1 MENTL
6 TKLENLA
13 KFIFYIHKYSRDYYG
28 MSVAD
33 IAHPRHRYLDARVT
47 EMAFRLV
54 NTFQRVENSLDIVSF
69 NQIYAVL
76 NYVDSTD
83 LIKII
88 CGQRVT
94 YEQHFKRLLAEY
106 LMAQMCDMNLA
117 VNKLKDL
124 VLKYIE
130 EDTNGRIIKD
140 FNSKGNGFRV
150 VDNDDIFFK
159 VLKQGRF
166 KNHPMRK
173 QLEAL
178 TEEYIE
184 AGAAVP
190 VFADEND
197 SGIVSGTTKRIYI
210 IDGEP
215 RVDLLPIDN
224 GILTSLV
231 ENRTQE
237 TCDHY
242 ILYPI
247 FHKKKS
253 SVADPKNDHEVI
265 NNINKLIGFRMM
277 INEAYVDTLDKL
289 REESVVYQPLY
300 RSIPLKGNMVIDDV
314 KIDVPSDPFIVKTP
328 VVHLENIKEVKTKM
342 ATYEVK
348 QTLGLPVLLPLD
360 VDLEGLNIK
369 ETKMKVATFELND
382 TFKML
387 EYLQNEDGTWKD
399 HPVSK
404 RIQDMS
410 GEYARPIPIIRNL
423 INKDDIGDFVVTT
436 NNEPEGYISS
446 ITCHDNSYWVS
457 VHAYPGTKLEEM
469 VEKYQKGETSLL
481 KIHPNYIADDDVP
494 DTIDDQSANIVR
506 SLHCFD
512 YREIKPA
519 KVLKFKK

>member
-13 KFIFYIHKYSRDYYG
+13 KFIVLIHRYYRDYYG

-33 IAHPRHRYLDARVT
+33 IAHPRHRYLDARVV
-47 EMAFRLV
+47 EMASRLH
-54 NTFQRVENSLDIVSF
+54 NTFQRVENSLDIIFF
-69 NQIYAVL
+69 NQIYGVL

-88 CGQRVT
+88 CGQKAT
-94 YEQHFKRLLAEY
+94 YEQHFKRLLVEY
-106 LMAQMCDMNLA
+106 LMVQSHDANLM

-130 EDTNGRIIKD
+130 EDANAYILKD
-140 FNSKGNGFRV
+140 FNSKGKGFKV

-166 KNHPMRK
+166 KNHPLRK
-173 QLEAL
+173 QLESL
-178 TEEYIE
+178 TAEYSEPGI
-184 AGAAVP
+184 AVP
-190 VFADEND
+190 IFADEND
-197 SGIVSGTTKRIYI
+197 SNIVSGSTLRVYI
-210 IDGEP
+210 IDAEP
-215 RVDLLPIDN
+215 RVDISAIDN
-224 GILTSLV
+224 GVLTSLV

-237 TCDHY
+237 TRDHY

-253 SVADPKNDHEVI
+253 SVGDPNNDYEVI
-265 NNINKLIGFRMM
+265 NNINSLIGFRMM

-289 REESVVYQPLY
+289 REEDGVYQPLY
-300 RSIPLKGNMVIDDV
+300 RSIPLKGNVVINKVEVIQEDSLTFKV
-314 KIDVPSDPFIVKTP
+314 ESS
-328 VVHLENIKEVKTKM
+328 IK
-342 ATYEVK
+342 
-348 QTLGLPVLLPLD
+348 LPALLPLNA
-360 VDLEGLNIK
+360 DLKGLNTK

-382 TFKML
+382 TFKLL
-387 EYLQNEDGTWKD
+387 EYLEANDTDKK

-410 GEYARPIPIIRNL
+410 GEYARPIPVIRNL
-423 INKDDIGDFVVTT
+423 ISKDDIGDILVIT
-436 NNEPEGYISS
+436 NNEPEGYVSDI
-446 ITCHDNSYWVS
+446 ICRDNTYWVTVS
-457 VHAYPGTKLEEM
+457 AYPGTKLEEF
-469 VEKYQKGETSLL
+469 VEKYQKGETLLL
-481 KIHPNYIADDDVP
+481 KFHPNYIADEDVP
-494 DTIDDQSANIVR
+494 DEVDEESVNIIR

-512 YREIKPA
+512 YREVTPV

>member
-13 KFIFYIHKYSRDYYG
+13 KFIVLIHRYYRDYYG

-33 IAHPRHRYLDARVT
+33 IAHPRHRYLDARVV
-47 EMAFRLV
+47 EMASRLHNV
-54 NTFQRVENSLDIVSF
+54 FLRSEHDLDIISF
-69 NQIYAVL
+69 NQIYGVL

-88 CGQRVT
+88 CGQKVT

-106 LMAQMCDMNLA
+106 LMVQIHDANLM

-130 EDTNGRIIKD
+130 EDANAYILKD
-140 FNSKGNGFRV
+140 FNSKGKGFKV

-166 KNHPMRK
+166 KNHPLRK
-173 QLEAL
+173 QLESL
-178 TEEYIE
+178 TAEYRE
-184 AGAAVP
+184 PGVTVP
-190 VFADEND
+190 IFADENN
-197 SGIVSGTTKRIYI
+197 SGIVSGSTLRVYI
-210 IDGEP
+210 IDAEP
-215 RVDLLPIDN
+215 RVDISAVDN

-237 TCDHY
+237 TRDHY
-242 ILYPI
+242 ILFPI
-247 FHKKKS
+247 FHTKKS
-253 SVADPKNDHEVI
+253 SVGDPNDDHEVI
-265 NNINKLIGFRMM
+265 NNINSLIGFRMM
-277 INEAYVDTLDKL
+277 INEAYVETLDKL
-289 REESVVYQPLY
+289 REEDGVYQPLY
-300 RSIPLKGNMVIDDV
+300 RSIPLKGNVVIGSIEV
-314 KIDVPSDPFIVKTP
+314 DVPTDPFIIKVP
-328 VVHLENIKEVKTKM
+328 EVPLENT
-342 ATYEVK
+342 
-348 QTLGLPVLLPLD
+348 
-360 VDLEGLNIK
+360 K

-382 TFKML
+382 SFKML
-387 EYLQNEDGTWKD
+387 EYLEANDTEKK

-410 GEYARPIPIIRNL
+410 GEYARPIPVIRNL
-423 INKDDIGDFVVTT
+423 ISKDDIGDILVITD
-436 NNEPEGYISS
+436 NEPEGY
-446 ITCHDNSYWVS
+446 VS
-457 VHAYPGTKLEEM
+457 DIIRRDDTYYVTVSAYPGTKLEEM

-481 KIHPNYIADDDVP
+481 KFHPNYIADDDLP
-494 DTIDDQSANIVR
+494 DEINGQSANLVR

-512 YREIKPA
+512 YREVTPA

>member
-1 MENTL
+1 MENTE

-13 KFIFYIHKYSRDYYG
+13 KFIFYTHKYSRDYYG

-33 IAHPRHRYLDARVT
+33 IVHPRHRYLDTRVT

-106 LMAQMCDMNLA
+106 LMVQMCDMNLM

-124 VLKYIE
+124 VLRYIE
-130 EDTNGRIIKD
+130 EDANDRIIKD

-178 TEEYIE
+178 TAEYIE
-184 AGAAVP
+184 AGVAVP

-197 SGIVSGTTKRIYI
+197 SGIVSGATKRIYI

-237 TCDHY
+237 TCGHY

-253 SVADPKNDHEVI
+253 SVADPKNDREVI
-265 NNINKLIGFRMM
+265 NNINKLIGFRIM
-277 INEAYVDTLDKL
+277 INEACVDTLDKL
-289 REESVVYQPLY
+289 REESDVYQPLY
-300 RSIPLKGNMVIDDV
+300 RSIPLKGNVVIDDI

-328 VVHLENIKEVKTKM
+328 VVPLE
-342 ATYEVK
+342 
-348 QTLGLPVLLPLD
+348 
-360 VDLEGLNIK
+360 NIK
-369 ETKMKVATFELND
+369 ETKMKIATFELSD

-404 RIQDMS
+404 RIQDTI
-410 GEYARPIPIIRNL
+410 GEYARPIPVIRNL
-423 INKDDIGDFVVTT
+423 ADMNDVLVTA
-436 NNEPEGYISS
+436 NNEPEGYASNI
-446 ITCHDNSYWVS
+446 ILRENTYYVTVS
-457 VHAYPGTKLEEM
+457 AYPGTALEELI
-469 VEKYQKGETSLL
+469 EKKQKGEEVLF
-481 KIHPNYIADDDVP
+481 KIYPCYFADDNIP
-494 DTIDDQSANIVR
+494 DITDDKSVSIVR
-506 SLHCFD
+506 TLHCYD

>member
-1 MENTL
+1 MENTE

-47 EMAFRLV
+47 ETALRLN

-106 LMAQMCDMNLA
+106 LMVQMCDMNLM

-124 VLKYIE
+124 VLKHIE
-130 EDTNGRIIKD
+130 EDTNDRIIKD

-184 AGAAVP
+184 AGVAVP

-237 TCDHY
+237 TCDYY

-253 SVADPKNDHEVI
+253 SVADPKNDREVI

-289 REESVVYQPLY
+289 REESDIYQPLY
-300 RSIPLKGNMVIDDV
+300 RSIPLKGNVVIDDV
-314 KIDVPSDPFIVKTP
+314 KIDVPSDPFIVKAP
-328 VVHLENIKEVKTKM
+328 VVPLE
-342 ATYEVK
+342 
-348 QTLGLPVLLPLD
+348 
-360 VDLEGLNIK
+360 NIK
-369 ETKMKVATFELND
+369 ETKMKMATFELSD

-410 GEYARPIPIIRNL
+410 GEYARPIPVIRNL
-423 INKDDIGDFVVTT
+423 INKYDIGDFVVTT
-436 NNEPEGYISS
+436 NNEPEGYVSG

-494 DTIDDQSANIVR
+494 DTIDDQTMNIVR

>member
-13 KFIFYIHKYSRDYYG
+13 KFIVLIHRYYRDYYG

-33 IAHPRHRYLDARVT
+33 IAHPRHRYLDARVV
-47 EMAFRLV
+47 EMASRLHNV
-54 NTFQRVENSLDIVSF
+54 FLRSKDHLDIVSF
-69 NQIYAVL
+69 NQIYGVL

-88 CGQRVT
+88 CGQRKT
-94 YEQHFKRLLAEY
+94 HEQHFKRLLVEY
-106 LMAQMCDMNLA
+106 LMLQMYDANLM

-130 EDTNGRIIKD
+130 EDANAYILKD
-140 FNSKGNGFRV
+140 FNSKGKGFKV

-166 KNHPMRK
+166 KNHPLRK
-173 QLEAL
+173 QLESL
-178 TEEYIE
+178 TAEYR
-184 AGAAVP
+184 GPGVAVP
-190 VFADEND
+190 IFADEND
-197 SGIVSGTTKRIYI
+197 PDIVSGSTLRVYI
-210 IDGEP
+210 IDTEP
-215 RVDLLPIDN
+215 RVDISAIDN

-237 TCDHY
+237 TRDHY

-253 SVADPKNDHEVI
+253 SVADPSDGHEVI
-265 NNINKLIGFRMM
+265 NNINSLIGFRMM
-277 INEAYVDTLDKL
+277 INEAYVDTLVKL
-289 REESVVYQPLY
+289 REEDGVYQPLY
-300 RSIPLKGNMVIDDV
+300 RSIPPKGNVIINSIKV
-314 KIDVPSDPFIVKTP
+314 DVPTDPFIIKVP
-328 VVHLENIKEVKTKM
+328 EIPLENT
-342 ATYEVK
+342 
-348 QTLGLPVLLPLD
+348 
-360 VDLEGLNIK
+360 K

-382 TFKML
+382 TFKLL
-387 EYLQNEDGTWKD
+387 EYLEAHDTEKK

-410 GEYARPIPIIRNL
+410 GEYARPIPVIRNL
-423 INKDDIGDFVVTT
+423 IDKDDIGDILVIT
-436 NNEPEGYISS
+436 NNEPEGYVSGI
-446 ITCHDNSYWVS
+446 IRHENSYWVS

-481 KIHPNYIADDDVP
+481 KFHPNYIADDDLP
-494 DTIDDQSANIVR
+494 DEIDEQSANLVR

-512 YREIKPA
+512 YREVTPA

>member
-13 KFIFYIHKYSRDYYG
+13 EFIVLIHKYYRDYYG
-28 MSVAD
+28 MSIAD
-33 IAHPRHRYLDARVT
+33 IAHPRHRHLDARVT
-47 EMAFRLV
+47 KMALTLHNVFLRS
-54 NTFQRVENSLDIVSF
+54 ENNLDIISF
-69 NQIYAVL
+69 NQIYGAL

-88 CGQRVT
+88 CGQRAT
-94 YEQHFKRLLAEY
+94 YEQHFKRLLVEY
-106 LMAQMCDMNLA
+106 LMIQSCDANLM

-130 EDTNGRIIKD
+130 EDANVYILKD
-140 FNSKGNGFRV
+140 FNSKGKGFKV

-166 KNHPMRK
+166 KNHPLRK
-173 QLEAL
+173 QLESL
-178 TEEYIE
+178 TAEYRE
-184 AGAAVP
+184 PGVAVP

-197 SGIVSGTTKRIYI
+197 SGIVSGAVSRVYI
-210 IDGEP
+210 IDAEP
-215 RVDLLPIDN
+215 RVDISAIDN
-224 GILTSLV
+224 STLTSLV

-237 TCDHY
+237 TRDHY
-242 ILYPI
+242 ILFPI

-253 SVADPKNDHEVI
+253 SVADPNDDREVI
-265 NNINKLIGFRMM
+265 NNINSLIGFRMM

-289 REESVVYQPLY
+289 REEDGVYQPLY
-300 RSIPLKGNMVIDDV
+300 RSIPLKGNVIIGDIEV
-314 KIDVPSDPFIVKTP
+314 DVPSDPFIVKVP
-328 VVHLENIKEVKTKM
+328 EVPLENT
-342 ATYEVK
+342 
-348 QTLGLPVLLPLD
+348 
-360 VDLEGLNIK
+360 K

-387 EYLQNEDGTWKD
+387 EYLETNDTEKK

-410 GEYARPIPIIRNL
+410 GEYSRPIPVIRNL
-423 INKDDIGDFVVTT
+423 ISKDDIGDILVIT
-436 NNEPEGYISS
+436 NNEPEGYVSDI
-446 ITCHDNSYWVS
+446 ICREGSYWVTVS
-457 VHAYPGTKLEEM
+457 AYPGTKLEEL
-469 VEKYQKGETSLL
+469 VELYQKGEKVLF
-481 KIHPNYIADDDVP
+481 KFHPNYIADDDVP
-494 DTIDDQSANIVR
+494 EVIDDQSANIIR

>member
-13 KFIFYIHKYSRDYYG
+13 KFIVLIHRYYRDYYG

-33 IAHPRHRYLDARVT
+33 IAHPRHRYLDARVV
-47 EMAFRLV
+47 EMASRLH
-54 NTFQRVENSLDIVSF
+54 NTFQRVENSLDIISF
-69 NQIYAVL
+69 NQIYGVL

-88 CGQRVT
+88 CGQKAT
-94 YEQHFKRLLAEY
+94 YEQHFKRLLVEY
-106 LMAQMCDMNLA
+106 LMVQSYDANLM

-130 EDTNGRIIKD
+130 EDANAYILKD
-140 FNSKGNGFRV
+140 FNSKGKGFKV

-166 KNHPMRK
+166 KNHPLRK
-173 QLEAL
+173 QLESL
-178 TEEYIE
+178 TAEYTE
-184 AGAAVP
+184 PGVAVP
-190 VFADEND
+190 IFADEND
-197 SGIVSGTTKRIYI
+197 SSIVSGSTLRVYI
-210 IDGEP
+210 IDAEP
-215 RVDLLPIDN
+215 RVDISAIDN
-224 GILTSLV
+224 GVLTSLV

-237 TCDHY
+237 TRDHY

-253 SVADPKNDHEVI
+253 SVSDPNNDYEVI
-265 NNINKLIGFRMM
+265 NNIVSLIGFRMM
-277 INEAYVDTLDKL
+277 INEAYVDTLVKL
-289 REESVVYQPLY
+289 REEDGVYQPLY
-300 RSIPLKGNMVIDDV
+300 RSIPLKGNVVINKV
-314 KIDVPSDPFIVKTP
+314 
-328 VVHLENIKEVKTKM
+328 EVIQEDSLTFKV
-342 ATYEVK
+342 ESSIE
-348 QTLGLPVLLPLD
+348 LPVLLPLN
-360 VDLEGLNIK
+360 VDLKGLNTK
-369 ETKMKVATFELND
+369 ETKMKVTTFELND

-387 EYLQNEDGTWKD
+387 EYLEANDTDKK

-410 GEYARPIPIIRNL
+410 GEYPRPIPVIRNL
-423 INKDDIGDFVVTT
+423 ISKDDIGDILVITD
-436 NNEPEGYISS
+436 NEPEGYVSDI
-446 ITCHDNSYWVS
+446 ICRDDTYWVTVS
-457 VHAYPGTKLEEM
+457 AYPGTKLEEM

-481 KIHPNYIADDDVP
+481 KFHPNYIADEDVP
-494 DTIDDQSANIVR
+494 DEIDEESVDIIR

-512 YREIKPA
+512 YREVTPA

>member
-13 KFIFYIHKYSRDYYG
+13 KFIVLIHRYYRDYYG

-33 IAHPRHRYLDARVT
+33 ITHSRHRYLDTRVV
-47 EMAFRLV
+47 EMASRLH

-69 NQIYAVL
+69 NQIYGAL

-88 CGQRVT
+88 CGQRAT
-94 YEQHFKRLLAEY
+94 YEQHFKRLLVEY
-106 LMAQMCDMNLA
+106 LMVQSCDANLM

-130 EDTNGRIIKD
+130 EDANAYILKD
-140 FNSKGNGFRV
+140 FNSKGKGFKV

-166 KNHPMRK
+166 KNHPLRK
-173 QLEAL
+173 QLESL
-178 TEEYIE
+178 TAEYR
-184 AGAAVP
+184 GPGVAVP
-190 VFADEND
+190 IFADEND
-197 SGIVSGTTKRIYI
+197 PDIVSGSTLRVYI
-210 IDGEP
+210 IDTEP
-215 RVDLLPIDN
+215 RVDISAIDN

-237 TCDHY
+237 TRDHY

-247 FHKKKS
+247 FHTKKS
-253 SVADPKNDHEVI
+253 FVADPNNDYEVI
-265 NNINKLIGFRMM
+265 NNINSLIGFRMM
-277 INEAYVDTLDKL
+277 INEACADTLDKL
-289 REESVVYQPLY
+289 REEDGVYQPLY
-300 RSIPLKGNMVIDDV
+300 RSIPLKGNVVINKV
-314 KIDVPSDPFIVKTP
+314 
-328 VVHLENIKEVKTKM
+328 EVIQEDSLTFKVESSIEIP
-342 ATYEVK
+342 A
-348 QTLGLPVLLPLD
+348 LLPLN
-360 VDLEGLNIK
+360 VDLKGLDTK

-382 TFKML
+382 SFKML
-387 EYLQNEDGTWKD
+387 EYLEANDTEKK

-410 GEYARPIPIIRNL
+410 GEYSRPIPVIRNL
-423 INKDDIGDFVVTT
+423 ISKDDIGDILVITD
-436 NNEPEGYISS
+436 NEPEGYVSDI
-446 ITCHDNSYWVS
+446 ICRDNTYWVTVS
-457 VHAYPGTKLEEM
+457 AYPGTKLEEM

-481 KIHPNYIADDDVP
+481 KFHPNYIADDDLP
-494 DTIDDQSANIVR
+494 DEIDDQSANLVR

-512 YREIKPA
+512 YREVTPA

>member
-1 MENTL
+1 MENTS

-13 KFIFYIHKYSRDYYG
+13 KFIVLIHRYYRDYYG

-33 IAHPRHRYLDARVT
+33 IAHPHHRHLDARVV
-47 EMAFRLV
+47 EMASRLH
-54 NTFQRVENSLDIVSF
+54 NTFQRVENSLDIISV
-69 NQIYAVL
+69 NQIYGVL

-88 CGQRVT
+88 CGQKAT
-94 YEQHFKRLLAEY
+94 YEQHFKRLLVEY
-106 LMAQMCDMNLA
+106 LMVQSYDANLM

-130 EDTNGRIIKD
+130 EDANAYILKD
-140 FNSKGNGFRV
+140 FNSKGKGFKV

-166 KNHPMRK
+166 KNHPLRK
-173 QLEAL
+173 QLESL
-178 TEEYIE
+178 TAEYTE
-184 AGAAVP
+184 PGVAVP
-190 VFADEND
+190 IFADEND
-197 SGIVSGTTKRIYI
+197 SGIVSGSTLRVYI
-210 IDGEP
+210 IDAEP
-215 RVDLLPIDN
+215 RVDISAIDN

-237 TCDHY
+237 TRDHY

-253 SVADPKNDHEVI
+253 SVGDPNNDYEVI
-265 NNINKLIGFRMM
+265 NNIVSLIGFRMM
-277 INEAYVDTLDKL
+277 INEAYVDTLVKL
-289 REESVVYQPLY
+289 REEDGVYQPLY
-300 RSIPLKGNMVIDDV
+300 RSIPLKGNVVINKV
-314 KIDVPSDPFIVKTP
+314 
-328 VVHLENIKEVKTKM
+328 EVIQEDSLTFKV
-342 ATYEVK
+342 ESSIE
-348 QTLGLPVLLPLD
+348 LPVLLPLN
-360 VDLEGLNIK
+360 VDLKGLNTK

-387 EYLQNEDGTWKD
+387 EYLEANDTEKK

-410 GEYARPIPIIRNL
+410 GEYPRPIPVIRNL
-423 INKDDIGDFVVTT
+423 INKDDIGDILVIT
-436 NNEPEGYISS
+436 NNEPEGYVSDI
-446 ITCHDNSYWVS
+446 ICRDDSYWVTVS
-457 VHAYPGTKLEEM
+457 AYPGTKLEEM

-481 KIHPNYIADDDVP
+481 KFHPNYIADDDLP
-494 DTIDDQSANIVR
+494 DEIDDQSANLVR

-512 YREIKPA
+512 YREVTPA
-519 KVLKFKK
+519 KVLKFKKVKELKNE

>member
-13 KFIFYIHKYSRDYYG
+13 KFIFYIHKYPRDYYG

-253 SVADPKNDHEVI
+253 SVADPKNDREVI

-300 RSIPLKGNMVIDDV
+300 RSIPLKGNVVIN
-314 KIDVPSDPFIVKTP
+314 KISTEQDPKINWSDIEKIETSIPHPFIVKTP
-328 VVHLENIKEVKTKM
+328 VVPLE
-342 ATYEVK
+342 
-348 QTLGLPVLLPLD
+348 
-360 VDLEGLNIK
+360 NIK
-369 ETKMKVATFELND
+369 ETKMKMATFELSD

-436 NNEPEGYISS
+436 NNEPEGYISG

-481 KIHPNYIADDDVP
+481 KIHPNYIADDDIP
-494 DTIDDQSANIVR
+494 DTIDVQSANIVR

>member
-13 KFIFYIHKYSRDYYG
+13 KFIFYIHKYARDYYG

-47 EMAFRLV
+47 ETALKLNNAFRKH
-54 NTFQRVENSLDIVSF
+54 EDSLDIISF
-69 NQIYAVL
+69 NQMYAVL

-94 YEQHFKRLLAEY
+94 YETQFKRLLAEY
-106 LMAQMCDMNLA
+106 LMVQVCDTNLM

-130 EDTNGRIIKD
+130 EDTNDRIVKD

-166 KNHPMRK
+166 KNHPLRK
-173 QLEAL
+173 QLESL
-178 TEEYIE
+178 TAEYVE
-184 AGAAVP
+184 PGVAVP
-190 VFADEND
+190 VFADENNA
-197 SGIVSGTTKRIYI
+197 SIVSGSTLRVYI
-210 IDGEP
+210 VDAEP
-215 RVDLLPIDN
+215 RVDVSAIDN
-224 GILTSLV
+224 STLTSLV
-231 ENRTQE
+231 QNRTQE
-237 TCDHY
+237 TCEYY

-247 FHKKKS
+247 FSKKKDK
-253 SVADPKNDHEVI
+253 VVDENNDYEVV
-265 NNINKLIGFRMM
+265 NNITGLVGFKMF
-277 INEAYVDTLDKL
+277 INEAYADTLTKL
-289 REESVVYQPLY
+289 RNSNGVYQPLY
-300 RSIPLKGNMVIDDV
+300 ETIPLKGNIVISNVESFLSNSVTFKMVSTI
-314 KIDVPSDPFIVKTP
+314 
-328 VVHLENIKEVKTKM
+328 
-342 ATYEVK
+342 
-348 QTLGLPVLLPLD
+348 GLPALLPLNA
-360 VDLEGLNIK
+360 DLKGLNTK

-387 EYLQNEDGTWKD
+387 EYLEANDTEKK

-410 GEYARPIPIIRNL
+410 GEYPRPIPVIRNL
-423 INKDDIGDFVVTT
+423 ISKDDIGDILVIT
-436 NNEPEGYISS
+436 NNEPEGYVSDI
-446 ITCHDNSYWVS
+446 ICREDTYWVTVS
-457 VHAYPGTKLEEM
+457 AYPGTKLEEL
-469 VEKYQKGETSLL
+469 VEKNQKGEPSLF
-481 KIHPNYIADDDVP
+481 KFHPNYIADDDVP
-494 DTIDDQSANIVR
+494 DIVDENSANIIR

>member
-13 KFIFYIHKYSRDYYG
+13 KFIVLIHRYYRDYYG

-47 EMAFRLV
+47 KMAFTLNNVFLRSKD
-54 NTFQRVENSLDIVSF
+54 RLDIISF
-69 NQIYAVL
+69 NQIYGVL

-88 CGQRVT
+88 CGQRAT
-94 YEQHFKRLLAEY
+94 YEQHFKRLLVEY
-106 LMAQMCDMNLA
+106 LMVQSYDANLM

-130 EDTNGRIIKD
+130 EDANAYILKD
-140 FNSKGNGFRV
+140 FNSKGRGFKV

-166 KNHPMRK
+166 KNHPLRK
-173 QLEAL
+173 QLESL
-178 TEEYIE
+178 TAEYREPGI
-184 AGAAVP
+184 AVP

-197 SGIVSGTTKRIYI
+197 SGIVSGSTLRVYI
-210 IDGEP
+210 IDAEP
-215 RVDLLPIDN
+215 RVDISAIDN
-224 GILTSLV
+224 STLTSLV

-237 TCDHY
+237 NRDHY

-253 SVADPKNDHEVI
+253 SVTDPNSDYEVI
-265 NNINKLIGFRMM
+265 SNINSLIGFRMM

-289 REESVVYQPLY
+289 REEDGVYQPLY
-300 RSIPLKGNMVIDDV
+300 RSIPLKGNVVIGDIEV
-314 KIDVPSDPFIVKTP
+314 AVPSDPFIVKTP
-328 VVHLENIKEVKTKM
+328 EVPLE
-342 ATYEVK
+342 
-348 QTLGLPVLLPLD
+348 
-360 VDLEGLNIK
+360 NIK

-382 TFKML
+382 TFKLL
-387 EYLQNEDGTWKD
+387 EYLEANDVEKE

-410 GEYARPIPIIRNL
+410 GEHARPIPVIRNL
-423 INKDDIGDFVVTT
+423 VNKDDIGDILVIT
-436 NNEPEGYISS
+436 NNEPEGYVSDI
-446 ITCHDNSYWVS
+446 ICRDGAYWVTVS
-457 VHAYPGTKLEEM
+457 AYLGTKLEEM

-481 KIHPNYIADDDVP
+481 KFHPNYIADEDVP
-494 DTIDDQSANIVR
+494 DEVDKESVDIIR

-512 YREIKPA
+512 YREVTPA

>member
-13 KFIFYIHKYSRDYYG
+13 KFIFYIHKYARDYYG

-33 IAHPRHRYLDARVT
+33 IAHPRHRYLDARIT
-47 EMAFRLV
+47 ETALRLN
-54 NTFQRVENSLDIVSF
+54 NTFQRAENSLDIISF
-69 NQIYAVL
+69 NQIYATL

-88 CGQRVT
+88 CGQRAT

-106 LMAQMCDMNLA
+106 LMVQMCDTNLM
-117 VNKLKDL
+117 VSKLKDL

-130 EDTNGRIIKD
+130 EDTNDRIVKD

-166 KNHPMRK
+166 KNHPLRK
-173 QLEAL
+173 QLESL
-178 TEEYIE
+178 TAEYVE
-184 AGAAVP
+184 AGVAVP
-190 VFADEND
+190 IFADENNSD
-197 SGIVSGTTKRIYI
+197 IVSGSTLRVYI

-215 RVDLLPIDN
+215 RVDISAIVN
-224 GILTSLV
+224 STLTSLV

-237 TCDHY
+237 TRDHY

-247 FHKKKS
+247 FHTKKS
-253 SVADPKNDHEVI
+253 FVADPNNDYEVI
-265 NNINKLIGFRMM
+265 NNINSLIGFRMM
-277 INEAYVDTLDKL
+277 INKAYADTLDKL
-289 REESVVYQPLY
+289 REEDGVYQPLY
-300 RSIPLKGNMVIDDV
+300 RSIPLKGNVVINKV
-314 KIDVPSDPFIVKTP
+314 
-328 VVHLENIKEVKTKM
+328 EVIQEDSLTFKV
-342 ATYEVK
+342 ESSIE
-348 QTLGLPVLLPLD
+348 LPALLPLN
-360 VDLEGLNIK
+360 VDLKGLDTK

-382 TFKML
+382 SFKML
-387 EYLQNEDGTWKD
+387 EYLEANDTEKK

-410 GEYARPIPIIRNL
+410 GEYSRPIPVIRNL
-423 INKDDIGDFVVTT
+423 ISKDDIGDILVITD
-436 NNEPEGYISS
+436 NEPEGYVSDI
-446 ITCHDNSYWVS
+446 ICRDDSYWVTVS
-457 VHAYPGTKLEEM
+457 AYPGTKLEEM

-481 KIHPNYIADDDVP
+481 KFHPNYIADEDVP
-494 DTIDDQSANIVR
+494 DEIDEESVDIIR

-512 YREIKPA
+512 YREVTPA

>member
-13 KFIFYIHKYSRDYYG
+13 KFIVLIHRYYRDYYG

-33 IAHPRHRYLDARVT
+33 IAHPRHRYLDARVV
-47 EMAFRLV
+47 EMASRLH
-54 NTFQRVENSLDIVSF
+54 NIFLRSEHDLDIISF
-69 NQIYAVL
+69 NQIYGVL

-88 CGQRVT
+88 CGQKAT
-94 YEQHFKRLLAEY
+94 YEQHFKRLLVEY
-106 LMAQMCDMNLA
+106 LMVQTYDANLM

-130 EDTNGRIIKD
+130 EDANAYILKD
-140 FNSKGNGFRV
+140 FNSKGKGFKV

-166 KNHPMRK
+166 KNHPLRK
-173 QLEAL
+173 QLESL
-178 TEEYIE
+178 TAEYRE
-184 AGAAVP
+184 PGVAVP
-190 VFADEND
+190 IFADENN
-197 SGIVSGTTKRIYI
+197 SSIVSGSTLRVYI
-210 IDGEP
+210 IDAEP
-215 RVDLLPIDN
+215 RVDISTIDN
-224 GILTSLV
+224 STLISLV

-237 TCDHY
+237 TRDHY

-253 SVADPKNDHEVI
+253 SVADSKNDYEVI
-265 NNINKLIGFRMM
+265 NNINSLIGFRMM

-289 REESVVYQPLY
+289 REENDVYQPLY
-300 RSIPLKGNMVIDDV
+300 RSIPLKGNVVINKV
-314 KIDVPSDPFIVKTP
+314 
-328 VVHLENIKEVKTKM
+328 EVIQEDSLTFKV
-342 ATYEVK
+342 ESSIE
-348 QTLGLPVLLPLD
+348 LPALLPLN
-360 VDLEGLNIK
+360 VDLKGLDTK

-382 TFKML
+382 SFKML
-387 EYLQNEDGTWKD
+387 EYLYTHDAEKK

-410 GEYARPIPIIRNL
+410 GEYSRPIPVIRNL
-423 INKDDIGDFVVTT
+423 ISKDDIGDILVITD
-436 NNEPEGYISS
+436 NEPEGYVSDI
-446 ITCHDNSYWVS
+446 ICRDDSYWVTVS
-457 VHAYPGTKLEEM
+457 AYPGTKLEEM

-481 KIHPNYIADDDVP
+481 KFHPNYIADEGVP
-494 DTIDDQSANIVR
+494 DEIDEESVDIIR

-512 YREIKPA
+512 YHEVTPA

>member
-13 KFIFYIHKYSRDYYG
+13 KFIVLIHKYSRDYYG

-33 IAHPRHRYLDARVT
+33 IAHPRHRHLDARIT
-47 EMAFRLV
+47 ETASRLHNV
-54 NTFQRVENSLDIVSF
+54 FLRVQDRLDIISF

-88 CGQRVT
+88 CGQKAT
-94 YEQHFKRLLAEY
+94 YEQHFKRLLTEY
-106 LMAQMCDMNLA
+106 LMVQVHDTNLM
-117 VNKLKDL
+117 VDKLKDL

-130 EDTNGRIIKD
+130 EDTNNRIVKD

-166 KNHPMRK
+166 KDHPLRK
-173 QLEAL
+173 QLESL
-178 TEEYIE
+178 TAEYVE
-184 AGAAVP
+184 PGVEVP

-197 SGIVSGTTKRIYI
+197 SGIVSGSTLRVYI
-210 IDGEP
+210 IDAEP
-215 RVDLLPIDN
+215 RVDISAIDN
-224 GILTSLV
+224 STLTSLV

-237 TCDHY
+237 TCEYY

-247 FHKKKS
+247 FSKKKDK
-253 SVADPKNDHEVI
+253 VADENNDYEVVS
-265 NNINKLIGFRMM
+265 NITGLVGFRMM
-277 INEAYVDTLDKL
+277 TNRSHSDKVRSLRDTNGI
-289 REESVVYQPLY
+289 YYPLY
-300 RSIPLKGNMVIDDV
+300 DIINLKGNVVID
-314 KIDVPSDPFIVKTP
+314 KIPVPSDPFIVKTP
-328 VVHLENIKEVKTKM
+328 EVPLENTKEVKTKM

-348 QTLGLPVLLPLD
+348 QTLRLPALLPLD
-360 VDLEGLNIK
+360 VDLKGLNIK
-369 ETKMKVATFELND
+369 ETKMKVATFELKD
-382 TFKML
+382 SFKML
-387 EYLQNEDGTWKD
+387 EYLEAHDTEKK

-410 GEYARPIPIIRNL
+410 GEYARPIPVIRNL
-423 INKDDIGDFVVTT
+423 IGKDDIGDILVIT
-436 NNEPEGYISS
+436 NNEPEGYVSDI
-446 ITCHDNSYWVS
+446 ICRDDSYWVTVS
-457 VHAYPGTKLEEM
+457 AYPGTKLEEM
-469 VEKYQKGETSLL
+469 VEKYQKGETNLL
-481 KIHPNYIADDDVP
+481 KFHPNYIADDDLP
-494 DTIDDQSANIVR
+494 DEIDGESVDIIR

-512 YREIKPA
+512 YREVTPA

>member
-1 MENTL
+1 MNNTL

-13 KFIFYIHKYSRDYYG
+13 KFIFYIHKYARDYYG

-47 EMAFRLV
+47 ETALKLNNAFRK
-54 NTFQRVENSLDIVSF
+54 NEDRLDIISF
-69 NQIYAVL
+69 NQMYAVL

-88 CGQRVT
+88 CGKKAT
-94 YEQHFKRLLAEY
+94 YETQFKRLLTEY
-106 LMAQMCDMNLA
+106 LMVKVHDTNLM
-117 VNKLKDL
+117 VDKLKDL

-166 KNHPMRK
+166 KNHPLRK
-173 QLEAL
+173 QLESL
-178 TEEYIE
+178 TAEYVE
-184 AGAAVP
+184 PGVAVP
-190 VFADEND
+190 VFADENNAN
-197 SGIVSGTTKRIYI
+197 IVSGSTLRVYI
-210 IDGEP
+210 VDAEP
-215 RVDLLPIDN
+215 RVDVSAIDN
-224 GILTSLV
+224 STLTSLV
-231 ENRTQE
+231 QNRTQE
-237 TCDHY
+237 TCEYY

-247 FHKKKS
+247 FSKKKDK
-253 SVADPKNDHEVI
+253 VLDENNDYEVVS
-265 NNINKLIGFRMM
+265 NITGLVGFRMM
-277 INEAYVDTLDKL
+277 VNRSHSDTVRSL
-289 REESVVYQPLY
+289 RDVNGIYYPLY
-300 RSIPLKGNMVIDDV
+300 DIINLKGNVTID
-314 KIDVPSDPFIVKTP
+314 KIPVPEDPFIVKTP
-328 VVHLENIKEVKTKM
+328 EVSLENTKEVKTKM

-348 QTLGLPVLLPLD
+348 QTLGLPALLPLD

-387 EYLQNEDGTWKD
+387 EYLYTHDAEKK

-410 GEYARPIPIIRNL
+410 GEYARPIPVIRNL
-423 INKDDIGDFVVTT
+423 VDNGDIGDILVITD
-436 NNEPEGYISS
+436 NEPEGY
-446 ITCHDNSYWVS
+446 VS
-457 VHAYPGTKLEEM
+457 DIICREDTYYVTVSAYPGTKLEEM
-469 VEKYQKGETSLL
+469 AERYQKGETSLL
-481 KIHPNYIADDDVP
+481 KFHPSYIADEDVP
-494 DTIDDQSANIVR
+494 DEIDEESANIIR

-512 YREIKPA
+512 YREVSPA

>member
-13 KFIFYIHKYSRDYYG
+13 KFIVLIHRYYRDYYG

-33 IAHPRHRYLDARVT
+33 IAHPRHRYLDARVV
-47 EMAFRLV
+47 EMASRLHNV
-54 NTFQRVENSLDIVSF
+54 FLRSEHDLDIISF
-69 NQIYAVL
+69 NQIYGVL

-88 CGQRVT
+88 CGQKVT

-106 LMAQMCDMNLA
+106 LMVQMHDANLM

-130 EDTNGRIIKD
+130 EDANAYILKD
-140 FNSKGNGFRV
+140 FNSKGKGFKV

-166 KNHPMRK
+166 KNHPLRK
-173 QLEAL
+173 QLESL
-178 TEEYIE
+178 TAEYRE
-184 AGAAVP
+184 PGVTVP
-190 VFADEND
+190 IFADENN
-197 SGIVSGTTKRIYI
+197 SGIVSGSTLRVYI
-210 IDGEP
+210 IDAEP
-215 RVDLLPIDN
+215 RVDISAVDN

-237 TCDHY
+237 TRDHY
-242 ILYPI
+242 ILFPI
-247 FHKKKS
+247 FHTKKS
-253 SVADPKNDHEVI
+253 SVGDPNDDHEVI
-265 NNINKLIGFRMM
+265 NNINSLIGFRMM
-277 INEAYVDTLDKL
+277 INEAYVETLDKL
-289 REESVVYQPLY
+289 REEDGVYQPLY
-300 RSIPLKGNMVIDDV
+300 RSIPLKGNVVIGSIEV
-314 KIDVPSDPFIVKTP
+314 DVPTDPFIIKVP
-328 VVHLENIKEVKTKM
+328 EVPLENT
-342 ATYEVK
+342 
-348 QTLGLPVLLPLD
+348 
-360 VDLEGLNIK
+360 K

-382 TFKML
+382 SFKML
-387 EYLQNEDGTWKD
+387 EYLEANDTEKK

-410 GEYARPIPIIRNL
+410 GEYTRPIPVIRNL
-423 INKDDIGDFVVTT
+423 ISKDDIGDILVITD
-436 NNEPEGYISS
+436 NEPEGY
-446 ITCHDNSYWVS
+446 VS
-457 VHAYPGTKLEEM
+457 DIIRRDDTYYVTVSAYPGTKLEEM

-481 KIHPNYIADDDVP
+481 KFHPNYIADDDLP
-494 DTIDDQSANIVR
+494 DEINGQSTNLVR

-512 YREIKPA
+512 YREVTPA

>member
-1 MENTL
+1 MENKL

-13 KFIFYIHKYSRDYYG
+13 KFVVLIHKYSRDYYG

-33 IAHPRHRYLDARVT
+33 IAHPRHRYLDARVV
-47 EMAFRLV
+47 EMASRLHNV
-54 NTFQRVENSLDIVSF
+54 FLRVQDSLDIISF
-69 NQIYAVL
+69 NQIYGVL

-88 CGQRVT
+88 FGQKAT
-94 YEQHFKRLLAEY
+94 YEQHFKRLLTEY
-106 LMAQMCDMNLA
+106 LMVQVHDTNLII
-117 VNKLKDL
+117 NKLKDL

-130 EDTNGRIIKD
+130 EDTNNRIVKY

-166 KNHPMRK
+166 KNHPLRK
-173 QLEAL
+173 QLESL
-178 TEEYIE
+178 TAEYTE
-184 AGAAVP
+184 PGVAVP
-190 VFADEND
+190 IFADEND
-197 SGIVSGTTKRIYI
+197 SNIVSGSTLRVYI
-210 IDGEP
+210 IDAEP
-215 RVDLLPIDN
+215 RVDISAIDN
-224 GILTSLV
+224 STLTSLV

-237 TCDHY
+237 TRDHY

-253 SVADPKNDHEVI
+253 SVGDPNDDHEVI
-265 NNINKLIGFRMM
+265 NNIISLIGFRMM

-289 REESVVYQPLY
+289 REEDGVYQPLY
-300 RSIPLKGNMVIDDV
+300 RSIPPKGNVIINSIKV
-314 KIDVPSDPFIVKTP
+314 DVPTDPFIIKVP
-328 VVHLENIKEVKTKM
+328 EVPLEIT
-342 ATYEVK
+342 
-348 QTLGLPVLLPLD
+348 
-360 VDLEGLNIK
+360 K

-382 TFKML
+382 SFKML
-387 EYLQNEDGTWKD
+387 EYLEANDTENK

-410 GEYARPIPIIRNL
+410 GEYSRHIPVIRNL
-423 INKDDIGDFVVTT
+423 ISKDDIGDILVIT
-436 NNEPEGYISS
+436 NNEPEGYVSDI
-446 ITCHDNSYWVS
+446 ICRDNTYWVTVS
-457 VHAYPGTKLEEM
+457 AYPGTKLEEM

-481 KIHPNYIADDDVP
+481 KFHPNYIADDDLP
-494 DTIDDQSANIVR
+494 DEIDEQSANLVR

-512 YREIKPA
+512 YREVTPA